1 MKRSTSQRIRRS
13 HTRRALLAAIVLAM
27 LSAVTAAA
35 AASAD
40 DINADPGQTNA
51 NTGQFEANTGQ
62 DEPAAVGFDAEH
74 YALDYGVTGD
84 EARRRLARIPELKS
98 IIQEIVAAENGRV
111 AGWGIVHEPKFGGWV
126 YLVGDDP
133 PTRATRDLLA
143 LHEDVFVDTGATH
156 TLAELQAAVSDRSS
170 FEAVPDSMRDRIAYR
185 DIDVWS
191 NSIVVA
197 IDRDQPPTR
206 TDESIPTAKRPI
218 ETLGLPQAAQALEA
232 ILEEDTDMPFSVTV
246 DSGSQ
251 PGAIRGG
258 ELIRTERAE
267 RCTSGFAVVDGDTR
281 GMLTAGHCA
290 AITRHWRSRS
300 TVWQGNN
307 FFATH
312 QDTVWGDDGD
322 SSWYTTSTVEQ
333 DDFYVT
339 TTVARDVIDYE
350 VRANMLGD
358 FVCHFGISSGYSCGY
373 VVSITFD
380 PGYDA
385 CSDKDC
391 DDIWVKVEGETLK
404 ACRGDSGGPWFQD
417 RTAYGIYSGQDT
429 SGSDDCTAAGTSFA
443 VFTAMDDVLRELDL
457 ELATT

>member
-1 MKRSTSQRIRRS
+1 M
-13 HTRRALLAAIVLAM
+13 AAIVLAM

-98 IIQEIVAAENGRV
+98 IIQEIVAAEVGRV
-111 AGWGIVHEPKFGGWV
+111 AGRGIVHEPNFGGWV

-170 FEAVPDSMRDRIAYR
+170 FEAVPDSMRDRVAYTE
-185 DIDVWS
+185 IDVRS

-218 ETLGLPQAAQALEA
+218 EALGLPQAAQALEA

-246 DSGSQ
+246 DAASE

-258 ELIRTERAE
+258 EHIDTERGTN
-267 RCTSGFAVVDGDTR
+267 CTSGFAVLFSEVR

-290 AITRHWRSRS
+290 NITRHWRSRTTAS
-300 TVWQGNN
+300 SGDSYL
-307 FFATH
+307 ATTH
-312 QDTVWGDDGD
+312 SRSTVWGDDGD
-322 SSWYTTSTVEQ
+322 WAWYVTAEFEQ

-350 VRANMLGD
+350 VKANMQGD
-358 FVCHFGISSGYSCGY
+358 YVCHFGISSGYSCGT
-373 VVSITFD
+373 VVATDHD
-380 PGYDA
+380 PRYDA
-385 CSDKDC
+385 CSNKDC
-391 DDIWVKVEGETLK
+391 DNIWVKVEGETLES
-404 ACRGDSGGPWFQD
+404 CDGDSGGPWFQD
-417 RTAYGIYSGQDT
+417 RTAYGIHSGADRSNK
-429 SGSDDCTAAGTSFA
+429 SGNCLVPGTGYA
-443 VFTAMDDVLRELDL
+443 TFTAIDDILGDMNL